1 MMSEIYQLDSNSRFN
16 NFSATPPL
24 LGLELLNLTPTE
36 IEMSDMANQICQE
49 NLLNLGVTTE
59 HQKFTMPHSRLKMG
73 K

>member
-1 MMSEIYQLDSNSRFN
+1 MTEIYQMDSNSRFN

-49 NLLNLGVTTE
+49 NLLNLGFE
-59 HQKFTMPHSRLKMG
+59 SI
-73 K
+73 